1 MVLKNHTFEGPKG
14 TYEGPKGT
22 FEHLQNSLMD
32 IVGSKGTYEQI
43 FGNFE
48 RPLGP
53 SGRQ

>member
-1 MVLKNHTFEGPKG
+1 MGTF
-14 TYEGPKGT
+14 EGPKGT

-32 IVGSKGTYEQI
+32 KVGSKRFYEQP
-43 FGNFE
+43 FVNFE